1 MKKINLLLPALLM
14 CMLLIC
20 TGCNNAKLTE
30 IENSATAFLQAADE
44 GNYESVMEHCTEDAL
59 VQMNL
64 LSLDPVYS
72 SNSFF
77 LGTGFDRLA
86 FSQKAVTATEEYGK
100 YLADALIQGYTI
112 HEVSEKNDVGYVT
125 ATITTFAFDTSQ
137 PFTSTDFNDKL
148 TTLMTDYTNANMEEL
163 SAAVYDK
170 AVDFFRD
177 YYDLYPRTS
186 GVPFTNLG
194 MAYIAF
200 AREEKHLFEM
210 LFLANL
216 PFKKSL
222 YEILNGENG
231 NVKVEIAS
239 ATQLGCKDAGAMFM
253 QMWIMIHGIA
263 CMSLTGDYD
272 LSEQETKAFLENSY
286 SAFAAN

>member
-44 GNYESVMEHCTEDAL
+44 GNYESVIEHCTKDAL

-86 FSQKAVTATEEYGK
+86 FSQEAVTATEEYGK

-112 HEVSEKNDVGYVT
+112 HEVSEENDVGYVT

-163 SAAVYDK
+163 SAIYVKGGEVALTLHILDK
-170 AVDFFRD
+170 TI
-177 YYDLYPRTS
+177 P
-186 GVPFTNLG
+186 
-194 MAYIAF
+194 
-200 AREEKHLFEM
+200 
-210 LFLANL
+210 
-216 PFKKSL
+216 
-222 YEILNGENG
+222 EIME
-231 NVKVEIAS
+231 VMK
-239 ATQLGCKDAGAMFM
+239 
-253 QMWIMIHGIA
+253 
-263 CMSLTGDYD
+263 
-272 LSEQETKAFLENSY
+272 QETSTYVLEDIQFKMQLELIEDKWMVTG
-286 SAFAAN
+286 ATIVE